1 MKIKYYVFR
10 LSVDNG
16 SVKLV
21 EPTARTPSGGELQP
35 FWSKGYGTI
44 QEAESAIAEVRSK
57 GEYVIMPVYVV

>member
-1 MKIKYYVFR
+1 VKIRYHVFR
-10 LSVDNG
+10 LSLDNG

-21 EPTARTPSGGELQP
+21 EPTVRNPSGSEIES
-35 FWSKGYGTI
+35 FWPKGYGTV